1 VILSEG
7 HISRDNDAQEAHV
20 ASTKLNDMKALGLVL
35 YLVLGGKYIS
45 VQDDVKNQ
53 DSKDKNK
60 EEQEEEFDQSAK
72 RGRGTMT

>member
-1 VILSEG
+1 
-7 HISRDNDAQEAHV
+7 
-20 ASTKLNDMKALGLVL
+20 
-35 YLVLGGKYIS
+35 VLGGKYIS